1 MKSENKTNVRCK
13 QPMKVKRPL
22 LCPCHFLAKL
32 RSYIFRIFFV
42 IIFSFC
48 FINALQSDDNNNNYC
63 NWVYVLGHNIMLWD
77 IVKNSLIFNLCL
89 AAQVKMSLSQAQKVI
104 IVYVY
109 DRDSYWF
116 IQKHEKLIY
125 VLVLFL
131 PVEVLLIYPK
141 ELLLS
146 WKLQDNKRKN
156 TKTFLSVCSNN
167 LSSKLTQSKSFE
179 SQFAIIIDKQMKQ
192 T

>member
-1 MKSENKTNVRCK
+1 
-13 QPMKVKRPL
+13 
-22 LCPCHFLAKL
+22 
-32 RSYIFRIFFV
+32 
-42 IIFSFC
+42 
-48 FINALQSDDNNNNYC
+48 
-63 NWVYVLGHNIMLWD
+63 MLWD

-156 TKTFLSVCSNN
+156 TKTFLSLCSNN